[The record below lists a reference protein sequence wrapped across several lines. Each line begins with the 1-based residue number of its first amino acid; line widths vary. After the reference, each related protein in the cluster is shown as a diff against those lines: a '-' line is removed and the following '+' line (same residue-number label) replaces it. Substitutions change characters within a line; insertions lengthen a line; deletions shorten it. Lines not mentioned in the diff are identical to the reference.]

1 MKRAIR
7 AVALTAGLTLAACGN
22 SPKPDDAPPPPPPRT
37 LTIGIKFDQPGL
49 SVKGIDGRPRGFDI
63 DIATYIAGKL
73 GVTPEHIT
81 WREARSDQRETLLT
95 SETVDF
101 IVASYSI
108 TAARQQL
115 VSFAGPYLMAG
126 QDLLVRQSER
136 AIDAPEDLDG
146 RTVCTAEGSTSADK
160 IRRSF
165 ARFVKLTTRETY
177 PQCVADLI
185 AGTVDAVTT
194 DDVILAGYAHEQPGM
209 LRLVGHRFTR
219 ERYGVGVRKGD
230 LELQSRI
237 TAIIQT
243 MIDDGSWRRALE
255 AHLFATG
262 YKPLPAPVVF
272 NAPDRTVE
280 PGDPATLDPALVNA
294 AKAVA
299 ATSNARDWEGFRS
312 LVCPE
317 NADAID
323 EIVFQYTP
331 QYDRSLG
338 AEIRNAGYT
347 NTVTGVTQSDPNSG
361 TFAFHETFT
370 NVPEKYRAYF
380 KDIDY
385 TGTMVRRDGAWKL
398 CGLTADFVEP

>member
-7 AVALTAGLTLAACGN
+7 AVAIAAGLTVAACG
-22 SPKPDDAPPPPPPRT
+22 STPKPEAAPRQPPRT
-37 LTIGIKFDQPGL
+37 LTVGIKFDQPGL
-49 SVKGIDGRPRGFDI
+49 SVRGTDGTPHGFDV
-63 DIATYIAGKL
+63 DTAVYIADKL
-73 GVTPEHIT
+73 GVTPDHIT
-81 WREARSDQRETLLT
+81 WREARSEQREDLLN
-95 SETVDF
+95 SGTVDF

-136 AIDAPEDLDG
+136 AIDQPEDLDG

-165 ARFVKLTTRETY
+165 AHNVQLSTRDTY
-177 PQCVADLI
+177 AQCVSDLI

-194 DDVILAGYAHEQPGM
+194 DDVILAGYAHEHPGV
-209 LRLVGHRFTR
+209 LRVVGHRFTR
-219 ERYGVGVRKGD
+219 ERYGVGVHKGD
-230 LELQSRI
+230 LDLQSRI
-237 TAIIQT
+237 TSAIRL
-243 MIDDGSWRRALE
+243 MIDDGSWRRALDTDL
-255 AHLFATG
+255 AASG
-262 YKPLPAPVVF
+262 YKPAAPPVVF
-272 NAPDRTVE
+272 NAPDKLVA
-280 PGDPATLDPALVNA
+280 PGDPTTLDPELVNA

-317 NADAID
+317 TADAID
-323 EIVFQYTP
+323 DIVLQYTP
-331 QYDRSLG
+331 QFDKSLG
-338 AEIRNAGYT
+338 AEIKNAGYT
-347 NTVTGVTQSDPNSG
+347 NTVTGVTQNDPNSA

-370 NVPEKYRAYF
+370 NVPEKYRSYF

-385 TGTMVRRDGAWKL
+385 TATMVRRDGAWKL
-398 CGLTADFVEP
+398 CALAADFVEP